1 MASLADWSRVYW
13 MNIATKNTQDP
24 VFLLNILSLVV
35 RQIKQIFTSCGART
49 IKLLIKLLFNR
60 QFELQQ

>member
-1 MASLADWSRVYW
+1 
-13 MNIATKNTQDP
+13 MNIATKNTRDP

-35 RQIKQIFTSCGART
+35 RQIKQIFTSCGAGT
-49 IKLLIKLLFNR
+49 INLLIKLLFNR